1 VCDRTNTDVVDI
13 QPKGKEYFLIGE
25 GVDDT
30 DVGMF
35 HHRIMEKTEYDQLLA
50 LCDSRKHIGFI
61 LMPKD
66 AQLSLL
72 KNDGQT
78 LEIAAYAD
86 DVSPSA
92 GKITLNT
99 RKRIELF
106 LVDRADAE

>member
-1 VCDRTNTDVVDI
+1 
-13 QPKGKEYFLIGE
+13 
-25 GVDDT
+25 
-30 DVGMF
+30 
-35 HHRIMEKTEYDQLLA
+35 MEKTEYDQLLA